1 MKSNQ
6 EKPAS
11 ILADIKVF
19 DYLKE
24 KTGDRKTKT
33 EAYCDLLNKSLAGF
47 VSPFLR
53 KQDYGLRPC
62 QCHVTVSDLA
72 AEWRWHRATVRS
84 FLDTLES
91 FGQLERTRLTKS
103 VVITMPLQ
111 TGEALAGESGQEYP
125 DLAARLRGVLSGW
138 ITGQTDSVQ
147 TGTACGQFVRQA
159 MSEAGVEDRPC
170 TGIRVN
176 LDLMSKTMTPG
187 DKIRATAMGC
197 IALAAMQ
204 RVLRKSKFD
213 DILDFM
219 DFSASISKGNGLR
232 LSRPLKSLRSLFSIS
247 KRAGLPLI
255 WTRKKKA
262 LNHSAAPFWHSPH
275 KCRNRWVE
283 PEQETDCITANNPTL
298 PRYWYPASY
307 REASGLARLPPS
319 KGKGSLIPQPP
330 YVVGRGVR
338 ASSKLGHGGLSE

>member
-72 AEWRWHRATVRS
+72 AEWRGHRATVRS

-159 MSEAGVEDRPC
+159 MAEAGVEDRPC

-176 LDLMSKTMTPG
+176 LDLMSKNDDPRVI
-187 DKIRATAMGC
+187 KIRATAMGC

-219 DFSASISKGNGLR
+219 DFFRLDLEGEWTSFIETSKELAELILDFKAGGAAIDMDEEEE
-232 LSRPLKSLRSLFSIS
+232 SLKSFRSPFL
-247 KRAGLPLI
+247 
-255 WTRKKKA
+255 A
-262 LNHSAAPFWHSPH
+262 LAAQMQ
-275 KCRNRWVE
+275 E
-283 PEQETDCITANNPTL
+283 P
-298 PRYWYPASY
+298 
-307 REASGLARLPPS
+307 
-319 KGKGSLIPQPP
+319 
-330 YVVGRGVR
+330 VG
-338 ASSKLGHGGLSE
+338 

>member
-1 MKSNQ
+1 M
-6 EKPAS
+6 
-11 ILADIKVF
+11 
-19 DYLKE
+19 
-24 KTGDRKTKT
+24 
-33 EAYCDLLNKSLAGF
+33 NKSLAGF

-176 LDLMSKTMTPG
+176 LDLMSKNDDPRVI
-187 DKIRATAMGC
+187 KIRATAMGC

-219 DFSASISKGNGLR
+219 DFFRLDLEGEWTSFIETSKELAELILDFKAGGAAIDMDEEEE
-232 LSRPLKSLRSLFSIS
+232 SLKSFRSPFL
-247 KRAGLPLI
+247 
-255 WTRKKKA
+255 A
-262 LNHSAAPFWHSPH
+262 LAAQMQ
-275 KCRNRWVE
+275 E
-283 PEQETDCITANNPTL
+283 P
-298 PRYWYPASY
+298 
-307 REASGLARLPPS
+307 
-319 KGKGSLIPQPP
+319 
-330 YVVGRGVR
+330 VG
-338 ASSKLGHGGLSE
+338 